1 MPINN
6 SNIWTTMQIP
16 ILANYATGVGLKRD
30 CFNIY
35 FSSHNNSKDC
45 GKCFIAQVI
54 SLSIWFIFTLP
65 HIWKHEIPEEV
76 DFVDQGVFGW
86 AQVNLFFKFHDFF
99 CEEKKKNDKRKHLN
113 ASVSLFILLSE
124 INFQIDKQQ
133 IIQILSFLNIHVP

>member
-1 MPINN
+1 M
-6 SNIWTTMQIP
+6 
-16 ILANYATGVGLKRD
+16 
-30 CFNIY
+30 
-35 FSSHNNSKDC
+35 
-45 GKCFIAQVI
+45 
-54 SLSIWFIFTLP
+54 
-65 HIWKHEIPEEV
+65 
-76 DFVDQGVFGW
+76 DQGVFGW